1 MVKARIVVCRVKVV
15 AGEAETLR
23 DRGVG
28 GGIWHSSTA
37 LTTTAVRASVLA
49 VLSLNAVTRVVES
62 VSFCTQAL
70 VTPLGVIAD
79 LLTVVR
85 LLRALVDVSTGAEI
99 TGEPVASGAGALVAA
114 CCVVASRLTVVQ
126 TPVLTLV
133 NVQALVSLTYRES
146 EDEVM
151 TWLTL

>member
-1 MVKARIVVCRVKVV
+1 M
-15 AGEAETLR
+15 
-23 DRGVG
+23 
-28 GGIWHSSTA
+28 HSPTA

-133 NVQALVSLTYRES
+133 NVHALVAMAYRES
-146 EDEVM
+146 EDGVM
-151 TWLTL
+151 TRFKQYRTARRPLLLKYNKMVQTHQFSQCYHTPG